1 MQIPRVPARR
11 VAGFFALA
19 LALLGVVAAAPTD
32 ASAQRGDRRA
42 MYLSDRAAPRGDC
55 RQSPRPGRL
64 PTLGALADSAALMAG
79 IESLAMEYR
88 TTEDTSFVL
97 FSVWLTGEGTVDRVQ
112 EIDYYVAREMIEPL
126 KALVSRTIKPQR
138 GGGYLR
144 MRIHPGTRRVLV
156 GRSEVCEPQG
166 PDRVNVRRPQIAG
179 RDSYQLFRA
188 RILVNAEGRPI
199 SVTAT
204 RNSGD
209 PSIDDFVV
217 RMLQSARYGPGLVDG
232 IAAQMQ
238 YEQDVR
244 FDQ

>member
-1 MQIPRVPARR
+1 MHISRVSARR
-11 VAGFFALA
+11 AAGFFALA
-19 LALLGVVAAAPTD
+19 LGLLGAVAAAPTD
-32 ASAQRGDRRA
+32 ASAQRDRRA
-42 MYLSDRAAPRGDC
+42 TYLTDRESPRAGC

-64 PTLGALADSAALMAG
+64 PTLGVLADSAALMAG

-88 TTEDTSFVL
+88 TTQDTSFVL
-97 FSVWLTGEGTVDRVQ
+97 LSVWLTGEGIVERVQ
-112 EIDYYVAREMIEPL
+112 EIDYYVAKEMIEPL
-126 KALVSRTIKPQR
+126 KSLVSRTIKPQR

-144 MRIHPGTRRVLV
+144 MRIHPGTRRVLI
-156 GRSEVCEPQG
+156 GRSEICEPQG

-217 RMLQSARYGPGLVDG
+217 RMLQSSRYGPGLVDG
-232 IAAQMQ
+232 IAVQMQ

>member
-1 MQIPRVPARR
+1 MPTRR
-11 VAGFFALA
+11 AAGFLALA
-19 LALLGVVAAAPTD
+19 LALLGAAAAPSD
-32 ASAQRGDRRA
+32 ASAQRDRRA
-42 MYLSDRAAPRGDC
+42 TYLSDRESPRGGC

-64 PTLGALADSAALMAG
+64 PTLGVLADSAALMAG
-79 IESLAMEYR
+79 IEQLAMEYR
-88 TTEDTSFVL
+88 TTQDTSFVL
-97 FSVWLTGEGTVDRVQ
+97 LSVWLGADGTPERVQ
-112 EIDYYVAREMIEPL
+112 EIEYYVVTEMLEPL

-144 MRIHPGTRRVLV
+144 LRIHPGTRRVLI

-217 RMLQSARYGPGLVDG
+217 RMLQSARYGPGMVDG
-232 IAAQMQ
+232 IATQMQ